1 MRNCFLKV
9 IDTRVQTCCV
19 RIEAPSCTRS
29 TYCPHPRTTS
39 EPARQWW
46 EEVRPLLPLAAP
58 SGAALVH
65 NTLEEQA
72 QVSKR
77 APGAG
82 PPLCCLSH
90 LSPDVLLHPQV
101 PFPCTEL
108 HLNDGQQT
116 HSAFAQCK
124 GHRRSVLRGETKVE
138 DGKG

>member
-90 LSPDVLLHPQV
+90 LSPSCPHASSPGAFPLHRAAPERWTTNSFCV
-101 PFPCTEL
+101 CTVQ
-108 HLNDGQQT
+108 GTQKVS
-116 HSAFAQCK
+116 SAGRDQ
-124 GHRRSVLRGETKVE
+124 G
-138 DGKG
+138 